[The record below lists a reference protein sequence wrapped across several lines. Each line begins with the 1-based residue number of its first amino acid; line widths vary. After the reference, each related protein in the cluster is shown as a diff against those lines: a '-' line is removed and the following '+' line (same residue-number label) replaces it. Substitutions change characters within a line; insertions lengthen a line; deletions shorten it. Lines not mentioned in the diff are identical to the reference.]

1 MRFLLKPLAAQ
12 QVSESALD
20 SVRNVIKNVI
30 NRSRLILRNYFGKQ
44 DDLVHSGYRFQLRL
58 PELTE
63 EIVGGG
69 RLSTFQQ
76 QPSRWG
82 YRPGFLHRATSRWA
96 SNSLAATIRR
106 NAGRRLF
113 QGSSGPVLAFIGFS
127 MAKKPS
133 LVTEKEEL
141 EGLFFEM
148 RDVFATVPYNPL
160 SKNNSLV
167 TQSPSGIYKIA
178 KLEDLK
184 VDNLLAKGCNAAVYS
199 ACWRK
204 KSTDIDLVAGEKTQ
218 GKIIIPHSDEFVGN
232 TESADIHPDICPQ
245 ATNIHTS
252 LPTGKLSPY
261 DLALKVMFNY
271 NAESNASAILRAM
284 HKETLPCILD
294 TPFAGVI
301 EHNSKWKKKLPPH
314 PNIVEMY
321 CSFADM
327 VQPLPEAFVSYP
339 QALPVRLQS
348 DGCGRNMT
356 LFLVMKRYHCSLKE
370 YLKEHKPTTRTSI
383 LLLAQLLEGLV
394 HLLQHSIA
402 HRDLKTDNILLD
414 LTYGVSNPF
423 LAITDFGCCLESL
436 SLPLQTD
443 EVDRGGNMAL
453 MAPEV
458 VMARAGPFTAI
469 DYSRSDLWTAGC
481 LAYEIF
487 GASNPFCPEADSCLS
502 SYTYE
507 EQELPSLPSSTPAA
521 IKKLI
526 SQILYRDPRKRPS
539 PTVAATVCQLLLHA
553 PFETFFTSSGDILYK
568 KLAQWM
574 CDMSSQTFCE
584 AVLPNSNA
592 KSLEFQLRYTF
603 CSRVQYSDL
612 VRALQYL

>member
-1 MRFLLKPLAAQ
+1 MRYLVKSFASQ
-12 QVSESALD
+12 HVSESTLD
-20 SVRNVIKNVI
+20 SVRNLVKNVI

-63 EIVGGG
+63 EVVGGG

-76 QPSRWG
+76 QSGRWG

-96 SNSLAATIRR
+96 SNSLAATLRR
-106 NAGRRLF
+106 NAARRLF
-113 QGSSGPVLAFIGFS
+113 QGSGGPVLAFIGFS
-127 MAKKPS
+127 LAKKPS

-148 RDVFATVPYNPL
+148 RDVFASVPYDPL
-160 SKNNSLV
+160 AKNNSLV
-167 TQSPSGIYKIA
+167 KQSPSGVYKIA

-184 VDNLLAKGCNAAVYS
+184 VDSLLAKGCNAAVYS
-199 ACWRK
+199 ACWKRR
-204 KSTDIDLVAGEKTQ
+204 STDIDLGVGEKTP

-232 TESADIHPDICPQ
+232 ADSVDVFPDVCPQ
-245 ATNIHTS
+245 AIDTHTS
-252 LPTGKLSPY
+252 LPTGKFLPY

-271 NAESNASAILRAM
+271 NAESNATAILRAM
-284 HKETLPCILD
+284 HKETLPSILD

-327 VQPLPEAFVSYP
+327 VQPLPKAFDSYP

-370 YLKEHKPTTRTSI
+370 YLKEHQPTTRTSI

-394 HLLQHSIA
+394 HLLQNSVA

-436 SLPLQTD
+436 SLPLHTD

-458 VMARAGPFTAI
+458 VLAKAGPFTTI

-487 GASNPFCPEADSCLS
+487 SASNPFCPEADSSLLS
-502 SYTYE
+502 STYRE
-507 EQELPSLPSSTPAA
+507 EELPSLPCSAPGA
-521 IKKLI
+521 IRKLV
-526 SQILYRDPRKRPS
+526 SHMLCRDPRKRPS

-553 PFETFFTSSGDILYK
+553 PVETFFTTNGDIRYR
-568 KLAQWM
+568 KLARWM

-584 AVLPNSNA
+584 AVLPNS
-592 KSLEFQLRYTF
+592 KVRSVEFQLRYIF
-603 CSRVQYSDL
+603 CSRVQYTDL
-612 VRALQYL
+612 IHALQYL